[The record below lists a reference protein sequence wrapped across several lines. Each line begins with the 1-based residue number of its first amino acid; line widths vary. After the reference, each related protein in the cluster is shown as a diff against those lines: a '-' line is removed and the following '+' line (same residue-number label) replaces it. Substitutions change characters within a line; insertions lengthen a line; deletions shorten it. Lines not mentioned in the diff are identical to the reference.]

1 VTEDALDGDGSE
13 SVIPSGATSDEG
25 DNTVGME
32 GMGAAAETEATVEA
46 VGQVPEGSFLAKAFF
61 SLARLF

>member
-1 VTEDALDGDGSE
+1 VTEEALDGDGSE
-13 SVIPSGATSDEG
+13 SVIPSGATSDVEIDG
-25 DNTVGME
+25 I
-32 GMGAAAETEATVEA
+32 GAAASAGAGAVVQA

>member
-25 DNTVGME
+25 DKTVAME
-32 GMGAAAETEATVEA
+32 GMGAAALAVEA